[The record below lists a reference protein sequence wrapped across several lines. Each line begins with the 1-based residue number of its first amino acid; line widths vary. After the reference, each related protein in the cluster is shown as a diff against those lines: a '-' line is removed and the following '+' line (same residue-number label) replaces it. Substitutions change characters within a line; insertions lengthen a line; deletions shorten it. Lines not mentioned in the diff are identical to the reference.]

1 MRNPKGNSLVQHY
14 NNKYLYDS
22 TVPNVC
28 TYLRKGNTQHKPT
41 LLLNS

>member
-1 MRNPKGNSLVQHY
+1 MKNPKGNSLVQHY
-14 NNKYLYDS
+14 NNKYDS

-28 TYLRKGNTQHKPT
+28 TYLLKGNTQHKPT